1 MASVEKNEIF
11 DLAYRFITE
20 TNESVF
26 LTGKAGTGKTTFLK
40 YLVEHSSKNMVVA
53 APTGVAAINAGGVT
67 LHSLFQLPF
76 YPFLPTDNNR
86 QELLSKIRY
95 QKQRIH
101 MLRKIELLVIDE
113 ISMVRCDVLDAIDT
127 ILRSVRRN
135 HSSPFGGVQVLFIGD
150 LYQLP
155 PVVTRNEWDEL
166 LSNYYESPFFFASK
180 AIKEQMPLLIELNK
194 IYRQKEESF
203 VSLLNKVRNNLLE
216 KEDYDALNLRFIPD
230 FQATTK
236 DKYITLTSH
245 NNQAD
250 NINFAKRNNLDTPSF
265 VYKARIEDEFPENLY
280 PAEAELILKVGMQ
293 VMFIKNDTVTKKYFN
308 GKIGIVSS
316 LSNDKITVNCAGEE
330 IEVFEETWENTRY
343 TLNRS
348 DEKLE
353 QKVLGRFIQ
362 YPLRMAWAI
371 TIHKSQ
377 GLTFD
382 KVLIDAASSFSSG
395 QVYVALSR
403 CTSLEGIVLLS
414 KIPPTAIHSNQIVVE
429 GQRALAPKGSL
440 VERFQGARQIF
451 TWQLLSEI
459 FLLDE
464 AEKNIV
470 FFKNCVDNNINKLNE
485 NAAEWTAQYLEEI
498 RKHKFTA
505 EKFLSQVKL
514 LMRDN
519 PVIENNEQ
527 LQQRIQAAAAYFL
540 PSLENIKRKLQ
551 QHPLITE
558 HRETATAVDEA
569 LLETMTALIKI
580 IHGMQY
586 CSAPFCITEYLK
598 HKLNFSIPRIHISS
612 YAANKKLT
620 PASDIPNA
628 GLFFDLKNWRDKTCN
643 KQDLPIYLVANNNS
657 LKEIA
662 TYLPRTTQHLQL
674 ISGFGKAKAEKYG
687 GEILEMVQDYCT
699 EHELETNIELKAVNP
714 KRKRKELT
722 VENADRKIPSAYISM
737 QLFKEGKDI
746 DAIAK
751 ERSLT
756 ASTIEG
762 HLSEF
767 IKTGDVNVDAF
778 ADETTVKI
786 ISEYLTSNTDKK
798 HSEIRTMLNNV
809 YSFAQIRAVANY
821 LIWEENKNGTSKF
834 S

>member
-1 MASVEKNEIF
+1 MASVERNEIF

-20 TNESVF
+20 TNENIF

-76 YPFLPTDNNR
+76 HPFLPTDNNR
-86 QELLSKIRY
+86 LELLGKIRY
-95 QKQRIH
+95 QKQRIQL
-101 MLRKIELLVIDE
+101 LRKIELLVIDE
-113 ISMVRCDVLDAIDT
+113 ISMVRCDVLDAIDA

-135 HSSPFGGVQVLFIGD
+135 HSTPFGGLQVLFIGD

-166 LSNYYESPFFFASK
+166 LGNYYESPFFFDSK
-180 AIKEQMPLLIELNK
+180 AVKEQMPLLIELNK
-194 IYRQKEESF
+194 IYRQKEEGF
-203 VSLLNKVRNNLLE
+203 VSLLNKVRNNLME
-216 KEDYDALNLRFIPD
+216 KEDYEALNLRFIPD
-230 FQATTK
+230 FQPTTEE
-236 DKYITLTSH
+236 KYITLTSH

-250 NINFAKRNNLDTPSF
+250 AINLTKRNKLDTPSF
-265 VYKARIEDEFPENLY
+265 NYKARIEDDFPENLY
-280 PAEAELILKVGMQ
+280 PAEAELILKEGMQ
-293 VMFIKNDTVTKKYFN
+293 VMFIKNDTATKKYFN

-316 LSNDKITVNCAGEE
+316 LSNDKITVNCDGEE

-353 QKVLGRFIQ
+353 QIVLGRFIQ

-382 KVLIDAASSFSSG
+382 KVMIDAASSFSSG

-414 KIPPTAIHSNQIVVE
+414 KIPPTAIHSNQKVVE

-440 VERFQGARQIF
+440 AERFQGARQTF
-451 TWQLLSEI
+451 TLLVLSEI
-459 FLLDE
+459 FLLEE

-470 FFKNCVDNNINKLNE
+470 FLENVVHNNKNKLNDS
-485 NAAEWTAQYLEEI
+485 AADWTAQYLEEI
-498 RKHKFTA
+498 RKLKITS
-505 EKFLSQVKL
+505 EKFLSQVKQ
-514 LMRDN
+514 LMGNN

-527 LQQRIQAAAAYFL
+527 LQQRIQAASAYFL
-540 PSLENIKRKLQ
+540 PSLENIKRQLQ

-558 HRETATAVDEA
+558 HKETATLVDEA

-580 IHGMQY
+580 IHGIQY
-586 CSAPFCITEYLK
+586 CSVPFSITGYLK
-598 HKLNFSIPRIHISS
+598 HKLSLSIPRIHISS
-612 YAANKKLT
+612 YAANKKIT
-620 PASDIPNA
+620 PASDITNA

-643 KQDLPIYLVANNNS
+643 EQDLPIYLVANNNS

-662 TYLPRTTQHLQL
+662 TYLPKTKQHLQL

-687 GEILEMVQDYCT
+687 DDILEMVQDYCT
-699 EHELETNIELKAVNP
+699 KHDLETNIELKSANP
-714 KRKRKELT
+714 KRQRKEPT
-722 VENADRKIPSAYISM
+722 AVKADKKIPSALISI
-737 QLFKEGKDI
+737 QLYKEGKDI
-746 DAIAK
+746 DTIAR
-751 ERSLT
+751 ERSLAT
-756 ASTIEG
+756 STIEG
-762 HLSEF
+762 HLTEF
-767 IKTGDVNVDAF
+767 VKTGEIKVDAF

-798 HSEIRTMLNNV
+798 HSEIRAMLNNA
-809 YSFAQIRAVANY
+809 YSFAQIRAVANH
-821 LIWEENKNGTSKF
+821 LLWEENKNAMSTIS
-834 S
+834 

>member
-76 YPFLPTDNNR
+76 HPFLPTDNNR
-86 QELLSKIRY
+86 QEFLSKIRY
-95 QKQRIH
+95 QKQRIQL
-101 MLRKIELLVIDE
+101 LRKIELLVIDE
-113 ISMVRCDVLDAIDT
+113 ISMVRCDVLDAIDA

-135 HSSPFGGVQVLFIGD
+135 HSAPFGGIQVLFIGD

-166 LSNYYESPFFFASK
+166 LANYYESPFFFDSK
-180 AIKEQMPLLIELNK
+180 AVKEQMPLLMELNK

-203 VSLLNKVRNNLLE
+203 VSLLNKVRNNLME
-216 KEDYDALNLRFIPD
+216 KEDFDALNLRFIPD
-230 FQATTK
+230 FQPAIE

-250 NINFAKRNNLDTPSF
+250 SINFAKRNKLDTPSF
-265 VYKARIEDEFPENLY
+265 IYKARIEDEFPENLY
-280 PAEAELILKVGMQ
+280 PAEAELILKEGMQ
-293 VMFIKNDTVTKKYFN
+293 VMFIKNDPVTKKYFN
-308 GKIGIVSS
+308 GKIGTVSS
-316 LSNDKITVNCAGEE
+316 VSTDKITVNCDGDE
-330 IEVFEETWENTRY
+330 IEVFEETWENTKY

-353 QKVLGRFIQ
+353 QKILGRFIQ

-377 GLTFD
+377 GLTFE
-382 KVLIDAASSFSSG
+382 KVMIDAASSFSSG

-414 KIPPTAIHSNQIVVE
+414 KIPPFAIHSNQKVVE

-440 VERFQGARQIF
+440 AERFQGARQSF
-451 TWQLLSEI
+451 TLLVLSEI
-459 FLLDE
+459 FLLEE
-464 AEKNIV
+464 AEKNFVIL
-470 FFKNCVDNNINKLNE
+470 KNAVENNKNKLND
-485 NAAEWTAQYLEEI
+485 NAAEWTVQYLEEI
-498 RKHKFTA
+498 RKHKSTA

-514 LMRDN
+514 LMRDK

-527 LQQRIQAAAAYFL
+527 LQKRIQAAAAYFL
-540 PSLENIKRKLQ
+540 PSLENIKQKLQ

-569 LLETMTALIKI
+569 LLETMTALIKT
-580 IHGMQY
+580 IHSMQY
-586 CSAPFCITEYLK
+586 CSAPFSITEYLK
-598 HKLNFSIPRIHISS
+598 HKLNLSIPRIHISS

-620 PASDIPNA
+620 PAFDIPNA

-643 KQDLPIYLVANNNS
+643 EQDLPIYLVANNNS

-687 GEILEMVQDYCT
+687 GEILEIVQDYCT
-699 EHELETNIELKAVNP
+699 KHHLETNIELKSVNP
-714 KRKRKELT
+714 KRQRKEPT
-722 VENADRKIPSAYISM
+722 AEKANKKIPSALISL
-737 QLFKEGKDI
+737 QLYKEGKDI
-746 DAIAK
+746 DTIAK
-751 ERSLT
+751 ERILA

-762 HLSEF
+762 HLTEF
-767 IKTGDVNVDAF
+767 IKTGEIKVDAF

-786 ISEYLTSNTDKK
+786 VSEYLISNTDKK
-798 HSEIRTMLNNV
+798 HSEIRTMLNNA
-809 YSFAQIRAVANY
+809 YSFAQIRAVANH
-821 LIWEENKNGTSKF
+821 LLWKENKNGTQKI
-834 S
+834 